1 MFNLGPPI
9 LSKSTSKSFQIVT
22 AERIPKLGK
31 KFNRLGLP
39 PKIGSCQT
47 FVSGFK
53 DADYWLRRWDD
64 TLSETSRV
72 STLKISISKM
82 LMVFRPN
89 FNFNLNVF
97 VFWIILFVIQIVVR
111 IIGEKLNYLTILI

>member
-1 MFNLGPPI
+1 MSNLGPPI

-72 STLKISISKM
+72 STLK
-82 LMVFRPN
+82 N
-89 FNFNLNVF
+89 FNITLWFLG
-97 VFWIILFVIQIVVR
+97 R
-111 IIGEKLNYLTILI
+111 ISTSI